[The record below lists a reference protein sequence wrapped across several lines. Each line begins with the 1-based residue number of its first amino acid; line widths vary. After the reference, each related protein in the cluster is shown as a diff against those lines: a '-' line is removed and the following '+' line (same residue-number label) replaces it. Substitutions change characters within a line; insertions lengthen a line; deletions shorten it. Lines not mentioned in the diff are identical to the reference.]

1 MPYTFSTLGFAKN
14 ASVIKLTPK
23 KATVSASPKERKM
36 MAEMK
41 KMQDMMK
48 KMEEDNKKLAAGGG
62 KAKGGGGAARE
73 WGVPYQG
80 PRDCLCTR
88 VVDYGWPVVMRVR
101 AVCME
106 GECQQ
111 QNETRRGRI
120 HDQNGTLKR

>member
-1 MPYTFSTLGFAKN
+1 MMQARTYLFCAIRPESKFMPYTFSTLGFAKN

-62 KAKGGGGAARE
+62 KAKAGGGGAADAEVERLKKMLADKSAALMAQ
-73 WGVPYQG
+73 VNS
-80 PRDCLCTR
+80 
-88 VVDYGWPVVMRVR
+88 
-101 AVCME
+101 E
-106 GECQQ
+106 GKSSAGE
-111 QNETRRGRI
+111 E
-120 HDQNGTLKR
+120 KK